1 MKDFE
6 QHDDS
11 SPDAALGIVTS
22 KKRAP
27 SLGHD
32 ASHANAEAG
41 VLSLPQLSHPANATP
56 LADLIGQLQQT
67 HGNTYVQRV
76 LGEMDTSK
84 TGADSQPSNQ
94 TPSLDAGVRAE
105 MESAFGESFA
115 DVHVHVGDAA
125 ERMNDELGA
134 RAVTQGRD
142 IYFGRGEYNPATKE
156 GKELLAHELTHVVQ
170 QRGSSTSQQANTTG
184 QVGDAFEQEAD
195 QMAAVV
201 LGGQRAQVANRSAA
215 PTVQCQKRGEP
226 QTIRTSVFTIDNY
239 IDELLVDDLHLR
251 THFTA
256 GETTDSFVIA
266 LPAGVAVSVVDLSSM
281 NVQVH
286 DPGGTAARPI
296 IITASRKEGARGI
309 QIIFTK
315 GKTIYDIV
323 FYFPATTGSKSNK
336 AGAK

>member
-27 SLGHD
+27 SSGPD

-41 VLSLPQLSHPANATP
+41 ALSLPQLSHPANATP

-67 HGNTYVQRV
+67 HGNTYVQRA
-76 LGEMDTSK
+76 LGEMDTLKLGAESQ
-84 TGADSQPSNQ
+84 TGNRMQG
-94 TPSLDAGVRAE
+94 LEAGPKSE

-115 DVHVHVGDAA
+115 DVRVHADAA
-125 ERMNDELGA
+125 AEKMNEELGA

-142 IYFGRGEYNPATKE
+142 IYFGRGEYNPSTKE

-170 QRGSSTSQQANTTG
+170 QRGSSISQQANTTG

-195 QMAAVV
+195 QAAA
-201 LGGQRAQVANRSAA
+201 LIARGDRAQVRNRSAA
-215 PTVQCQKRGEP
+215 PSSQRQSQGEL
-226 QTIRTSVFTIDNY
+226 QTIRQVGPYETFSGDFHLDDFHMHTIFTP
-239 IDELLVDDLHLR
+239 
-251 THFTA
+251 
-256 GETTDSFVIA
+256 GETTDSFLIA
-266 LPAGVAVSVVDLSSM
+266 LPAGVAVSVIDLSSM
-281 NVQVH
+281 NVQVR
-286 DPGGTAARPI
+286 DPGGSGARTI
-296 IITASRKEGARGI
+296 IITASRKVEGRRLI
-309 QIIFTK
+309 QITFTK
-315 GKTIYDIV
+315 GKTIFVAV
-323 FYFPATTGSKSNK
+323 FHFPAVAGAKPK